1 MELVPI
7 GEAARMLG
15 VNASALRYYEER
27 GLVKPACRVNGRR
40 MYGRAEL
47 RRLAFVH
54 MARAMGFHLDAIR
67 EALDEPGERW
77 REAIRRRIAD
87 LDELIARARRTQHFL
102 AHALECPAEHPV
114 QDCPTLTEVLDRQLA
129 GESLAEIAKEHIG
142 PAVPHPPVT
151 APVPEAA
158 EPR

>member
-1 MELVPI
+1 MDLIPI

-27 GLVKPACRVNGRR
+27 GLVTPASRVAGRR

-54 MARAMGFHLDAIR
+54 MAQAMGFNLDTIA
-67 EALDEPGERW
+67 EVLDQPGDRW
-77 REAIRRRIAD
+77 REVIVERIAA
-87 LDELIARARRTQHFL
+87 LDELIAQARETQRFL

-114 QDCPTLTEVLDRQLA
+114 QECPTLTEVLDRKLD
-129 GESLAEIAKEHIG
+129 GKTLAEIAADHLHS
-142 PAVPHPPVT
+142 AAPHP
-151 APVPEAA
+151 AP
-158 EPR
+158 PR

>member
-7 GEAARMLG
+7 GEAARMLK

-54 MARAMGFHLDAIR
+54 MAQTMGFRLDVIR
-67 EALDEPGERW
+67 EALDEP
-77 REAIRRRIAD
+77 
-87 LDELIARARRTQHFL
+87 
-102 AHALECPAEHPV
+102 
-114 QDCPTLTEVLDRQLA
+114 
-129 GESLAEIAKEHIG
+129 
-142 PAVPHPPVT
+142 
-151 APVPEAA
+151 A
-158 EPR
+158 EPTCVSAGNTSTFSTPSSVRAICAITVTRP